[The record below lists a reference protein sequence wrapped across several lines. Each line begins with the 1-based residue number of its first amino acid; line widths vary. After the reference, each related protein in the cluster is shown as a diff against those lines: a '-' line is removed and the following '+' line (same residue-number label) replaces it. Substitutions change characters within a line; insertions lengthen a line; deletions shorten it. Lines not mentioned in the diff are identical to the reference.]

1 MQRTGPGRIILFRDR
16 LTPEAASVKGRD
28 LALLVALGAMWG
40 SSFLFIKV
48 AVGEVSPAFVV
59 AARLCF
65 SVLTLLA
72 ALPLLGR
79 FAVGRTTGA
88 IPQVAGLWRPLLLLG
103 LFNAALPFLLI
114 AWGTQYLPS
123 GTAAILNSTVPLFT
137 ALLAL
142 ALPFSAGERLGLL
155 GAAGLLLGIVGVGVL
170 VGGFGGLAGG
180 HPGTRPEALA
190 GAGAVLVGSVSYAV
204 GGLYAKSSMKDV
216 PVAVSAVG
224 QSAGGLVLVLPLA
237 AFALPAGLPSLQT
250 LGALAGLGVIGTGFS
265 LLLYFRLIAN
275 VGPTRTSTVTY
286 LVPVWALLYGAL
298 LLEEGITARSV
309 LGLVL
314 ILAGVAGVSGI
325 FRIPHKKP
333 PPAP

>member
-1 MQRTGPGRIILFRDR
+1 M
-16 LTPEAASVKGRD
+16 KGRD
-28 LALLVALGAMWG
+28 LGLLLVLGAMWG

-48 AVGEVSPAFVV
+48 AVVEVDPVFVV
-59 AARLCF
+59 AARLFF

-72 ALPLLGR
+72 VLPLLGR
-79 FAVGRTTGA
+79 FVGERTDA
-88 IPQVAGLWRPLLLLG
+88 IPQVARLWRSLLVLG
-103 LFNAALPFLLI
+103 FFNAALPFFVI
-114 AWGTQYLPS
+114 SWGTQFLPS

-142 ALPFSAGERLGLL
+142 SLPWFAGERLGVL
-155 GAAGLLLGIVGVGVL
+155 GVTGLLLGIVGVGVL
-170 VGGFGGLAGG
+170 VGGFGGLVEGLS
-180 HPGTRPEALA
+180 GTRSEALA
-190 GAGAVLVGSVSYAV
+190 GAGAILVGSTSYAV
-204 GGLYAKSSMKDV
+204 GGLYARYSMKGV
-216 PVAVSAVG
+216 PVTVSAVG
-224 QSAGGLVLVLPLA
+224 QSAGGLLLTLP
-237 AFALPAGLPSLQT
+237 FAVFSIPDRLPSLQV

-298 LLEEGITARSV
+298 LLGEGITARSI

-325 FRIPHKKP
+325 FELPRKKP

>member
-1 MQRTGPGRIILFRDR
+1 M
-16 LTPEAASVKGRD
+16 PEETRVKGRD
-28 LALLVALGAMWG
+28 LVLLLVLGAMWG

-48 AVGEVSPAFVV
+48 AVVEVPPAFVV
-59 AARLCF
+59 AARLFF
-65 SVLTLLA
+65 SVITLAA

-79 FAVGRTTGA
+79 LAGERTGA
-88 IPQVAGLWRPLLLLG
+88 IPQVARLWRPMLVLG
-103 LFNAALPFLLI
+103 LFNAALPFFVI
-114 AWGTQYLPS
+114 SWGTQFLPS

-142 ALPFSAGERLGLL
+142 SLPWFAGERLGLL
-155 GAAGLLLGIVGVGVL
+155 GTTGLLLGIVGVGVL
-170 VGGFGGLAGG
+170 VGGFGGLVEGLT
-180 HPGTRPEALA
+180 GTRSEALA
-190 GAGAVLVGSVSYAV
+190 GAAAILAGSASYAV
-204 GGLYAKSSMKDV
+204 GGLYARYAMKGV
-216 PVAVSAVG
+216 PVTVSAVG
-224 QSAGGLVLVLPLA
+224 QSAGGLILVLPFA
-237 AFALPAGLPSLQT
+237 AFALPERLPSLHV

-298 LLEEGITARSV
+298 LLGEGITARSV

-325 FRIPHKKP
+325 FELPRKKP

>member
-1 MQRTGPGRIILFRDR
+1 
-16 LTPEAASVKGRD
+16 VKGRD
-28 LALLVALGAMWG
+28 LALLLVLGAMWG

-48 AVGEVSPAFVV
+48 AVVEVQPAFVV
-59 AARLCF
+59 AARLSF

-79 FAVGRTTGA
+79 FAGERTGA
-88 IPQVAGLWRPLLLLG
+88 IPQVARLWRPLLILG
-103 LFNAALPFLLI
+103 LLNAALPFFVI
-114 AWGTQYLPS
+114 SWGTQFLPS

-142 ALPFSAGERLGLL
+142 TLPWFAGEQLGVL
-155 GAAGLLLGIVGVGVL
+155 GAAGLLLGIIGVGIL
-170 VGGFGGLAGG
+170 VGGFGGLVEGFS
-180 HPGTRPEALA
+180 GTRSDALA
-190 GAGAVLVGSVSYAV
+190 GAGAILIGSGSYAV
-204 GGLYAKSSMKDV
+204 GGLYARHSMKGV
-216 PVAVSAVG
+216 PVTVSAVG
-224 QSAGGLVLVLPLA
+224 QSAGGLLLVLPFA
-237 AFALPAGLPSLQT
+237 AFALPERLPSLQVI
-250 LGALAGLGVIGTGFS
+250 GALAGLGVIGTGFS

-298 LLEEGITARSV
+298 LLGEGITTRSI

-325 FRIPHKKP
+325 FRLPRRKP

>member
-59 AARLCF
+59 AARLFF

-114 AWGTQYLPS
+114 AWGTQFLPS

-180 HPGTRPEALA
+180 RPEALA

>member
-1 MQRTGPGRIILFRDR
+1 VQTTGPGRIIPFRDR
-16 LTPEAASVKGRD
+16 LTLERTRVKGRD
-28 LALLVALGAMWG
+28 LVLLLVLGAMWG

-48 AVGEVSPAFVV
+48 AVVEVPPAFVV
-59 AARLCF
+59 AARLFF
-65 SVLTLLA
+65 SVLTLVA

-79 FAVGRTTGA
+79 FVGERTGA
-88 IPQVAGLWRPLLLLG
+88 IPRAARLWRPLLVLG
-103 LFNAALPFLLI
+103 LFNAALPFFVI
-114 AWGTQYLPS
+114 SWGTQFLPS

-142 ALPFSAGERLGLL
+142 SLPWFAGERLGAL
-155 GAAGLLLGIVGVGVL
+155 GVAGFLLGIVGVGVL
-170 VGGFGGLAGG
+170 VGGFGGLVEGTS
-180 HPGTRPEALA
+180 GTRSEALA
-190 GAGAVLVGSVSYAV
+190 GAGAILVGSASYAV
-204 GGLYAKSSMKDV
+204 GGLYARRSMKDV
-216 PVAVSAVG
+216 PVTVSAVG
-224 QSAGGLVLVLPLA
+224 QSAGGLALVLPFA
-237 AFALPAGLPSLQT
+237 AFALPERLPSLPV

-286 LVPVWALLYGAL
+286 LVPVWALLYGAML
-298 LLEEGITARSV
+298 LGEGITARSI

-325 FRIPHKKP
+325 FRLPRRKP

>member
-1 MQRTGPGRIILFRDR
+1 M
-16 LTPEAASVKGRD
+16 KGRD
-28 LALLVALGAMWG
+28 LVLLLVLGAMWG

-48 AVGEVSPAFVV
+48 AVVEVPPTFVV
-59 AARLCF
+59 AARLFF

-72 ALPLLGR
+72 TLPLLGR
-79 FAVGRTTGA
+79 LAGERTGA
-88 IPQVAGLWRPLLLLG
+88 IPQAARLWRPLLVLG
-103 LFNAALPFLLI
+103 LFNAALPFFVI
-114 AWGTQYLPS
+114 SWGTQFLPS

-137 ALLAL
+137 AMLAL
-142 ALPFSAGERLGLL
+142 MLPWFAGERLGVL

-170 VGGFGGLAGG
+170 VGGFGGLVEDFSGS
-180 HPGTRPEALA
+180 RSDALA
-190 GAGAVLVGSVSYAV
+190 GAAAILAGSASYAI
-204 GGLYAKSSMKDV
+204 GGLYARRSMRDV

-224 QSAGGLVLVLPLA
+224 QSAGGFVLVLPFA
-237 AFALPAGLPSLQT
+237 AFALPERLPSLYVI
-250 LGALAGLGVIGTGFS
+250 GALAGLGVIGTGFS

-298 LLEEGITARSV
+298 LLGEGITARSI

-325 FRIPHKKP
+325 FRPPRRKP
-333 PPAP
+333 PPVP

>member
-1 MQRTGPGRIILFRDR
+1 M
-16 LTPEAASVKGRD
+16 KGRD
-28 LALLVALGAMWG
+28 LALLITLGAMWG

-59 AARLCF
+59 AARLFF

-79 FAVGRTTGA
+79 FAAERTGA
-88 IPQVAGLWRPLLLLG
+88 IPQVARLWRTLLVLG
-103 LFNAALPFLLI
+103 FFNAALPFFLI
-114 AWGTQYLPS
+114 SWGTQFLPS

-142 ALPFSAGERLGLL
+142 ALPWFVGERLDLL
-155 GAAGLLLGIVGVGVL
+155 GAAGLLLGIFGVGVL
-170 VGGFGGLAGG
+170 VGGFGDLVEG
-180 HPGTRPEALA
+180 HPGARSGALA
-190 GAGAVLVGSVSYAV
+190 GAGAVLIGSVSYAV
-204 GGLYAKSSMKDV
+204 GGLYAKSAVKDV
-216 PVAVSAVG
+216 PVTVSAVG
-224 QSAGGLVLVLPLA
+224 QSAGGLVIVLPFA
-237 AFALPAGLPSLQT
+237 AFALPERLPSLQA

-298 LLEEGITARSV
+298 LLGEEITARSV
-309 LGLVL
+309 LGLAL

-325 FRIPHKKP
+325 LRLPRRK
-333 PPAP
+333 PPAPP

>member
-1 MQRTGPGRIILFRDR
+1 M
-16 LTPEAASVKGRD
+16 KGRD

-103 LFNAALPFLLI
+103 LFNAALPFVLI
-114 AWGTQYLPS
+114 AWGTQFLPS

-180 HPGTRPEALA
+180 RPEALA

>member
-1 MQRTGPGRIILFRDR
+1 M
-16 LTPEAASVKGRD
+16 KGRD
-28 LALLVALGAMWG
+28 LLLLLVLGAMWG

-48 AVGEVSPAFVV
+48 AVVEVPPVFVV
-59 AARLCF
+59 AARLFF

-79 FAVGRTTGA
+79 LAGEGA
-88 IPQVAGLWRPLLLLG
+88 IPQVARLWKSLLVLG
-103 LFNAALPFLLI
+103 FFNAAMPFFVI
-114 AWGTQYLPS
+114 SWGTQFLPS

-142 ALPFSAGERLGLL
+142 ALPRSAGERLGVL

-170 VGGFGGLAGG
+170 VGGFGGLVEGFAGG
-180 HPGTRPEALA
+180 RSEALV
-190 GAGAVLVGSVSYAV
+190 GAAAILVGSVGYAA
-204 GGLYAKSSMKDV
+204 GGLYARYSMKGV

-224 QSAGGLVLVLPLA
+224 QSAGGLLLILPFA
-237 AFALPAGLPSLQT
+237 AFSIPGQLPSLHV
-250 LGALAGLGVIGTGFS
+250 LGALAGLGVVGTGFS

-298 LLEEGITARSV
+298 LLGEEISARSI

-325 FRIPHKKP
+325 FRLPRSEP

>member
-1 MQRTGPGRIILFRDR
+1 M
-16 LTPEAASVKGRD
+16 KGRD
-28 LALLVALGAMWG
+28 LVLLLVLGAMWG

-48 AVGEVSPAFVV
+48 AVVEVPPTFVV
-59 AARLCF
+59 AARLFF

-79 FAVGRTTGA
+79 LVGESTGA
-88 IPQVAGLWRPLLLLG
+88 IPQAARLWRPLLVLG
-103 LFNAALPFLLI
+103 LFNAALPFFVI
-114 AWGTQYLPS
+114 SWGTQFLPS

-142 ALPFSAGERLGLL
+142 TLPWFAGERLGAL
-155 GAAGLLLGIVGVGVL
+155 GTAGLLLGIVGVGVL
-170 VGGFGGLAGG
+170 VGGFGGLVEGFS
-180 HPGTRPEALA
+180 GTRSKALTGTVAILA
-190 GAGAVLVGSVSYAV
+190 GSASYAV
-204 GGLYAKSSMKDV
+204 GGLYARYSMKDV

-224 QSAGGLVLVLPLA
+224 QSAGGFVLVLPFA
-237 AFALPAGLPSLQT
+237 AFALPERLPNLHVI
-250 LGALAGLGVIGTGFS
+250 GALAGLGVIGTGFS

-298 LLEEGITARSV
+298 LLGEGITARSV

-325 FRIPHKKP
+325 FRLPRSKP
-333 PPAP
+333 PPLP

>member
-1 MQRTGPGRIILFRDR
+1 MQRTYPERIIPFRDR
-16 LTPEAASVKGRD
+16 LTPKAASVKGRD
-28 LALLVALGAMWG
+28 LALLLALGAMWG

-48 AVGEVSPAFVV
+48 AVGEVPPVFVV
-59 AARLCF
+59 AARLFF

-79 FAVGRTTGA
+79 FAGERTPA
-88 IPQVAGLWRPLLLLG
+88 IPQIGRLWRSMLVLG
-103 LFNAALPFLLI
+103 FFNAALPFFVI
-114 AWGTQYLPS
+114 SWGTQFLPS

-137 ALLAL
+137 ALLTL
-142 ALPFSAGERLGLL
+142 ALPSFAGERLGFL
-155 GAAGLLLGIVGVGVL
+155 GAAGLLLGIAGVGVL
-170 VGGFGGLAGG
+170 VGGFGGLVEGLS
-180 HPGTRPEALA
+180 GTPSKALA
-190 GAGAVLVGSVSYAV
+190 GAGAILVGSVSYAV
-204 GGLYAKSSMKDV
+204 GGLYARYSMKGV

-224 QSAGGLVLVLPLA
+224 QSAGGLVLVLPFA
-237 AFALPAGLPSLQT
+237 AFALPGRLPSLPV

-298 LLEEGITARSV
+298 LLGEGITARSI

-314 ILAGVAGVSGI
+314 ILTGVAGVSGI
-325 FRIPHKKP
+325 FRFPRREP

>member
-1 MQRTGPGRIILFRDR
+1 
-16 LTPEAASVKGRD
+16 VKGRD
-28 LALLVALGAMWG
+28 LALLLVLGAMWG

-48 AVGEVSPAFVV
+48 AVVEVQPAFVV
-59 AARLCF
+59 AARLSF

-79 FAVGRTTGA
+79 FAGERTGA
-88 IPQVAGLWRPLLLLG
+88 IPQVARLWRPLLILG
-103 LFNAALPFLLI
+103 LLNAALPFFVI
-114 AWGTQYLPS
+114 SWGTQFLPS

-142 ALPFSAGERLGLL
+142 TLPWFAGEQLGVL
-155 GAAGLLLGIVGVGVL
+155 GAAGLLLGIIGVGIL
-170 VGGFGGLAGG
+170 VGGFGGLVEGFS
-180 HPGTRPEALA
+180 GTRSDALA
-190 GAGAVLVGSVSYAV
+190 GAGAILIGSGSYAV
-204 GGLYAKSSMKDV
+204 GGLYARHSMKGV
-216 PVAVSAVG
+216 PVTVSAVG
-224 QSAGGLVLVLPLA
+224 QSAGGLLLVLPFA
-237 AFALPAGLPSLQT
+237 AFALPERLPSLQGI
-250 LGALAGLGVIGTGFS
+250 GALAGLGVIGTGFS

-298 LLEEGITARSV
+298 LLGEGITTRSI

-325 FRIPHKKP
+325 FRLPRRKP

>member
-1 MQRTGPGRIILFRDR
+1 VQAARPKRIIPLRDLDAKGTVR
-16 LTPEAASVKGRD
+16 VKARD
-28 LALLVALGAMWG
+28 LALLLALGAMWG

-59 AARLCF
+59 AARLFF

-79 FAVGRTTGA
+79 FGGGTGT
-88 IPQVAGLWRPLLLLG
+88 IPQVVRLWRPLLVLG
-103 LFNAALPFLLI
+103 FFNAALPFFLI
-114 AWGTQYLPS
+114 SWGTQFLPS

-137 ALLAL
+137 ALLVL
-142 ALPFSAGERLGLL
+142 ALPLFAGERLGAL
-155 GAAGLLLGIVGVGVL
+155 GAAGLLLGIVGVGIL
-170 VGGFGGLAGG
+170 VGGFGGPVEGFS
-180 HPGTRPEALA
+180 GTWAQILA
-190 GAGAVLVGSVSYAV
+190 GAGAILVGSMSYAV
-204 GGLYAKSSMKDV
+204 GGLYARYATKGV
-216 PVAVSAVG
+216 PVAISAVG
-224 QSAGGLVLVLPLA
+224 QSAGGLLLMLP
-237 AFALPAGLPSLQT
+237 FAVFFLPERPPSLPVM
-250 LGALAGLGVIGTGFS
+250 GALAGLGVVGTGFS

-298 LLEEGITARSV
+298 LLGEEISARSV

-325 FRIPHKKP
+325 FKLPREKP
-333 PPAP
+333 PPVP